1 MFHSMT
7 QTLKNLVV
15 TFYIFKGVSIAEKNL
30 TGIELDT
37 RSAGDYIIL

>member
-15 TFYIFKGVSIAEKNL
+15 TYYYKGVSIAEKNL
-30 TGIELDT
+30 TGIKLDT